1 MDYMIDDTL
10 KTLDEYDRIIRNHYK
25 NSPIAIAKANAWVL
39 SDNELWKAS
48 IIAVDF
54 DGTLHNKNG
63 EPNKKLFQK
72 LIGRQREG
80 AKIILNTFREGN
92 RLDEAVEFCKAQ
104 GLVFDAINENIR
116 ITGHRKILA
125 DLYIDDHAIRPE
137 WE

>member
-1 MDYMIDDTL
+1 MDA
-10 KTLDEYDRIIRNHYK
+10 LDKLEEYDKMIREHYAGD
-25 NSPIAIAKANAWVL
+25 PIAVAKANAWVL
-39 SDNELWKAS
+39 SDNELWKAA

-54 DGTLHNKNG
+54 DGTLHNKND
-63 EPNKKLFQK
+63 EPNTKLFQR

-80 AKIILNTFREGN
+80 AKIILNTFREGK
-92 RLDEAVEFCKAQ
+92 RLEEAVEFCKAQ

-137 WE
+137 W